1 MYIVRSDII
10 VTFCY
15 RLSLFTQV
23 FRDQDLPMP
32 PGRERQKVAESI
44 LRYFPGFDA
53 FTLPPPSADDEVMRS
68 LNENKAL
75 LQSKFLSGLEQFK
88 SLLRSTLVPKHSCT
102 DGEFVTGEGEDF
114 LTELLYYF
122 TCEKIDFLKSRWVVP
137 RQQCTRRSATARS
150 VFVSLLQALLSERQ
164 ARWFVLVPTPEAY

>member
-10 VTFCY
+10 VTFYY
-15 RLSLFTQV
+15 RLPLFTQV
-23 FRDQDLPMP
+23 FRDQDSPIS

-88 SLLRSTLVPKHSCT
+88 SLLRSTLVPKHSYI

-114 LTELLYYF
+114 LTELF
-122 TCEKIDFLKSRWVVP
+122 
-137 RQQCTRRSATARS
+137 
-150 VFVSLLQALLSERQ
+150 
-164 ARWFVLVPTPEAY
+164 